1 MLFQLTCILS
11 RHRFPALD
19 TWQASQSCDTL
30 LCSQDT
36 LSPKQAAAAPCSKPS
51 TCPLLFSS
59 GAPWS
64 TSCSAEAELSSSPS
78 LVALRASY
86 GEKTIWRYTLVCRMQ
101 CIPAKLGLQILC
113 GMERLLLLSETACLC
128 DFYVHFDL
136 LSHSHFF
143 FEYCKSPLKAVFR
156 NSTLK
161 PRISTLPVLPK
172 YLTSLNKCI
181 SIFHPQKNYILF
193 FLRARSVLNQCTPES
208 TVGCPS
214 SINTEISGGLGEHPS
229 RGEVWFQRSFQAI
242 VMVIFKNK
250 LLAKM

>member
-1 MLFQLTCILS
+1 MEIHISVQNAVYPCKTGTTDLVWNGKTAFAFRNSLRLW
-11 RHRFPALD
+11 F
-19 TWQASQSCDTL
+19 
-30 LCSQDT
+30 LCS
-36 LSPKQAAAAPCSKPS
+36 
-51 TCPLLFSS
+51 F
-59 GAPWS
+59 WS
-64 TSCSAEAELSSSPS
+64 IIS
-78 LVALRASY
+78 L
-86 GEKTIWRYTLVCRMQ
+86 
-101 CIPAKLGLQILC
+101 P
-113 GMERLLLLSETACLC
+113 
-128 DFYVHFDL
+128 
-136 LSHSHFF
+136 FF

-214 SINTEISGGLGEHPS
+214 SINTEISGGLREHPS
-229 RGEVWFQRSFQAI
+229 RGEVWFQRSFKTI

>member
-30 LCSQDT
+30 LCSQGT

-101 CIPAKLGLQILC
+101 CIPAKLGLHVLC
-113 GMERLLLLSETACLC
+113 GRERKDCFCFQKQPASVIFMFILIYYLTPI
-128 DFYVHFDL
+128 
-136 LSHSHFF
+136 FF
-143 FEYCKSPLKAVFR
+143 WVLQISFKS
-156 NSTLK
+156 
-161 PRISTLPVLPK
+161 RISK
-172 YLTSLNKCI
+172 
-181 SIFHPQKNYILF
+181 
-193 FLRARSVLNQCTPES
+193 
-208 TVGCPS
+208 
-214 SINTEISGGLGEHPS
+214 
-229 RGEVWFQRSFQAI
+229 
-242 VMVIFKNK
+242 
-250 LLAKM
+250 